1 MAPTPGDPTCRNVMD
16 RARRAVAA
24 ACVGYVNTFNP
35 HRIVIGGSIAEAE
48 GERLLQPIRDAIASE
63 AFDVVARHVTVVPA
77 MLGGDVSLAGA
88 QPLVMS
94 RLNQSSQT
102 SPTVAIGSP
111 GRGSRRYPRMTVRV
125 GINGFGRIGRQS
137 LKAILERAPDVEVVA
152 VNDLVDTS
160 MNALLFKHDSTYG
173 AYEGTVEHTD
183 DALIIDGREIKV
195 LQEKD
200 PATLPWGDLG
210 VDLVLE
216 STGLFTDAE
225 KARAHIQAGAR
236 KVIISAPAK
245 GEDITIVLGVNEDKY
260 DPANHHVISN
270 ASCTT
275 NCLAPAAKVV
285 HDTFGIERGLM
296 NTIHSYTNDQR
307 ILDVAHK
314 DPRRAR
320 AAGQNIIPTTTGAA
334 KALALVIPDL
344 KGKFDGFS
352 LRVPTPTVSVVD
364 FTADLA
370 RSTTADEV
378 NEAFRAA
385 AAGPMKGILGVSD
398 EPLVS
403 SDFRGDSRSSI
414 IDSESTMVLGGTMV
428 KVIAWYDNEWGYSCR
443 CADLIAMVASKLPST
458 AGTAA

>member
-1 MAPTPGDPTCRNVMD
+1 MA
-16 RARRAVAA
+16 
-24 ACVGYVNTFNP
+24 
-35 HRIVIGGSIAEAE
+35 
-48 GERLLQPIRDAIASE
+48 
-63 AFDVVARHVTVVPA
+63 
-77 MLGGDVSLAGA
+77 
-88 QPLVMS
+88 
-94 RLNQSSQT
+94 
-102 SPTVAIGSP
+102 
-111 GRGSRRYPRMTVRV
+111 VRV

-137 LKAILERAPDVEVVA
+137 LKALLERAPEVEVVA

-173 AYEGTVEHTD
+173 AYAGTVEHTD

-195 LQEKD
+195 LKERD
-200 PATLPWGDLG
+200 PATLPWGKLG

-216 STGLFTDAE
+216 STGLFTDAD
-225 KARAHIQAGAR
+225 KARAHIDAGAT

-245 GEDITIVLGVNEDKY
+245 GEDITIVLGVNEATY
-260 DPANHHVISN
+260 DPDAHNIISN

-285 HDTFGIERGLM
+285 HDSFTIERGLM

-334 KALALVIPDL
+334 RALALVIPEL

-364 FTADLA
+364 FTAIVSKPTSVEELNA
-370 RSTTADEV
+370 
-378 NEAFRAA
+378 AFRTA
-385 AAGPMKGILGVSD
+385 AAGPLDGILGVSD
-398 EPLVS
+398 DPLVS
-403 SDFRGDSRSSI
+403 TDFRGDSRSSI
-414 IDSESTMVLGGTMV
+414 IDAESTMVLGGTMV
-428 KVIAWYDNEWGYSCR
+428 KVISWYDNEWGYSCR
-443 CADLIAMVASKLPST
+443 VADLIRFVAARLP
-458 AGTAA
+458 AAVA

>member
-1 MAPTPGDPTCRNVMD
+1 MA
-16 RARRAVAA
+16 
-24 ACVGYVNTFNP
+24 
-35 HRIVIGGSIAEAE
+35 
-48 GERLLQPIRDAIASE
+48 
-63 AFDVVARHVTVVPA
+63 
-77 MLGGDVSLAGA
+77 
-88 QPLVMS
+88 
-94 RLNQSSQT
+94 
-102 SPTVAIGSP
+102 
-111 GRGSRRYPRMTVRV
+111 VRV
-125 GINGFGRIGRQS
+125 GINGFGRIGRQT
-137 LKAILERAPDVEVVA
+137 LKALLERAPDVEVVA

-160 MNALLFKHDSTYG
+160 LNALLFKHDSTYG
-173 AYEGTVEHTD
+173 AYPGTVDHTED
-183 DALIIDGREIKV
+183 SLIIDGRQIRV
-195 LQEKD
+195 LKEAE
-200 PATLPWGDLG
+200 PAKLPWRDLG
-210 VDLVLE
+210 VDIVVE
-216 STGLFTDAE
+216 STGRFTDAE
-225 KARAHIQAGAR
+225 KARAHLEAGAQ
-236 KVIISAPAK
+236 KVIITAPAK
-245 GEDITIVLGVNEDKY
+245 GEDVTIVLGVNDAAY
-260 DPANHHVISN
+260 DPDRHHIISN

-285 HDTFGIERGLM
+285 HDLCTIERGLM

-364 FTADLA
+364 FTADVA
-370 RSTTADEV
+370 RPTSVEEL

-403 SDFRGDSRSSI
+403 SDFRGDDRSSI
-414 IDSESTMVLGGTMV
+414 IDAKSTMVMGGTMV

-443 CADLIAMVASKLPST
+443 VADLVAMVAAKLPAPSR
-458 AGTAA
+458 A

>member
-1 MAPTPGDPTCRNVMD
+1 MAT
-16 RARRAVAA
+16 
-24 ACVGYVNTFNP
+24 
-35 HRIVIGGSIAEAE
+35 
-48 GERLLQPIRDAIASE
+48 
-63 AFDVVARHVTVVPA
+63 
-77 MLGGDVSLAGA
+77 
-88 QPLVMS
+88 
-94 RLNQSSQT
+94 
-102 SPTVAIGSP
+102 
-111 GRGSRRYPRMTVRV
+111 RV

-137 LKAILERAPDVEVVA
+137 LKALIERAPDVEVVA

-173 AYEGTVEHTD
+173 AYPGEVGHTD
-183 DALIIDGREIKV
+183 DALVIDGREIRV
-195 LQEKD
+195 LKEKD
-200 PATLPWGDLG
+200 PAALPWGDLG
-210 VDLVLE
+210 VDIVVE
-216 STGLFTDAE
+216 STGIFTDAE
-225 KARAHIQAGAR
+225 KARAHINAGAR

-245 GEDITIVLGVNEDKY
+245 GEDITICLGVNDDKY
-260 DPANHHVISN
+260 DPETHNIISN

-285 HDTFGIERGLM
+285 HDLLGIQRGLM

-320 AAGQNIIPTTTGAA
+320 SAGQNIIPTSTGAA

-364 FTADLA
+364 FTAEVG
-370 RSTTADEV
+370 RETSVDEL
-378 NEAFRAA
+378 NGAFRSAA
-385 AAGPMKGILGVSD
+385 EGPLKGILGVSD

-403 SDFRGDSRSSI
+403 MDFKGDERSSI
-414 IDSESTMVLGGTMV
+414 IDADSTMVLGGTMV

-443 CADLIAMVASKLPST
+443 VADLVAHVAARLPV
-458 AGTAA
+458 AAA